1 MALVPNCPSGQRI
14 YQPSFKRDYPLA
26 QEVSEYRSRLLHKI
40 HLSYCKALE
49 RLSLRVRPRMAASFL
64 VGGGGFCLGL
74 LDPVSNIVANTLFSY
89 GRAVGETRSEC
100 DELVYIPEEKLR
112 DLEHRS
118 LDGMVTFLTRF
129 FPYLADA
136 EAVRFLLY
144 AEADLLVA
152 ARIVAFDIGMRR
164 FGSSGPDIVNEALEM
179 ALKCAALAA
188 KHPNPDR
195 LVADWLA
202 TITRLDDAV
211 RHLADVHRRSPQ
223 SSLDKLAE
231 LLDEG
236 SPPAVDDDR
245 WGPWRLVDS
254 RLPPP
259 RSVPYWQSPAL
270 KATLQDAIHGFYLK
284 ALARLPA
291 GELRR
296 RFHRSLLE
304 AGHCYGPFD
313 PVSNII
319 INTIWYDAAFP
330 PTFEL
335 ELDVIGTMGLHRIE
349 NRSLYG
355 IVSFLCTRYHH
366 IDFNQAIKYLVNADG
381 YLLLADLYLDDEA
394 AGFTTTVDS
403 PPLTG
408 LEEAFMAAATAA
420 CHPDPDAQAKVL
432 LLCSSGQMLEDASSL
447 LHGGGQLSSE
457 DVQLLVRLLCPEA
470 TCSKQP
476 LRPFPRPEYLF
487 AHTRMSK
494 KEPMYE
500 LHTICGVNNCVSGP
514 VGTDAKCFRS
524 HVNFLA
530 TPKGTPFSTYSNP
543 VLFFAE
549 VSNDNKAEAGTQS
562 FCCLVSVPLPCA
574 ERVRCLYCD
583 DMGIKIVHP
592 IGVDFHGRKLEF
604 EKMVC
609 GEDPCND
616 DFDPESM
623 QPYYTN
629 MSIIEHSSLTTDR
642 VNGRVEEDRL
652 YSDEYDSD
660 DLSLMSDE
668 YDSDLCSM
676 TDEYDIIYPKIV
688 SCCRH
693 Y

>member
-1 MALVPNCPSGQRI
+1 MALVPNCPPGQRI

-49 RLSLRVRPRMAASFL
+49 RLSLMVRPRMAASF
-64 VGGGGFCLGL
+64 VGGGGGFCLGL

-89 GRAVGETRSEC
+89 GRAVGDTRSEC
-100 DELVYIPEEKLR
+100 DELVYIPQEKLR

-118 LDGMVTFLTRF
+118 LDGMVAFLTRF

-179 ALKCAALAA
+179 VLKCAALAA

-245 WGPWRLVDS
+245 WGPWRLMDS

-259 RSVPYWQSPAL
+259 RSVPYRQSPAL

-335 ELDVIGTMGLHRIE
+335 ELDMVTYSSLISTWMMRQLGSPQLLIPP
-349 NRSLYG
+349 RSPVWRKHSWL
-355 IVSFLCTRYHH
+355 
-366 IDFNQAIKYLVNADG
+366 
-381 YLLLADLYLDDEA
+381 
-394 AGFTTTVDS
+394 
-403 PPLTG
+403 PLPLPVT
-408 LEEAFMAAATAA
+408 LT
-420 CHPDPDAQAKVL
+420 L
-432 LLCSSGQMLEDASSL
+432 MLKQRFCFSVHLDASSL

-470 TCSKQP
+470 TCSRQP

-487 AHTRMSK
+487 AHTRMSE

-583 DMGIKIVHP
+583 DTGIKIVHP

-676 TDEYDIIYPKIV
+676 TDEYDILYPKIV